1 MRKLGLAVLVSLT
14 ICTLIYLSIK
24 LDSDVLHALSSVFQ
38 IPSYLLLLL
47 IGKNVHTMSL
57 SQLLISSFII
67 YIVIVLI
74 VVYLKRKIFTKH
86 KKIK

>member
-74 VVYLKRKIFTKH
+74 VVYLKRKFFTKY